1 MYSFQADFLENLES
15 HILLLKLSIE
25 HYVGLPKIV
34 YLDCDKTEI
43 RKQVSRL
50 TIMPH

>member
-34 YLDCDKTEI
+34 YQKI
-43 RKQVSRL
+43 KRK
-50 TIMPH
+50 IIKKINIK